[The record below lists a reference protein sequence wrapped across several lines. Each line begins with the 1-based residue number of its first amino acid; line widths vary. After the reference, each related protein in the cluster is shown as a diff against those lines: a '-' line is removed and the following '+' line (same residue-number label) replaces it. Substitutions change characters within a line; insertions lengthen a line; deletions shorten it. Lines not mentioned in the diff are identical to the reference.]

1 MNLLI
6 NILDNIARCLF
17 MSIFVIKNTNMNA
30 LAFIV
35 GNANYEGEH
44 NKLINA
50 INDANDFAAKLLNL
64 GFVVMKSTDCMTFP
78 DLG

>member
-1 MNLLI
+1 
-6 NILDNIARCLF
+6 
-17 MSIFVIKNTNMNA
+17 MNA

-64 GFVVMKSTDCMTFP
+64 GFVVMKSTDCTNESFDRDGKFTHICP
-78 DLG
+78 LPSTLK